1 METEKNEKRILD
13 TFVNRCIDNIIKHE
27 LIEGV
32 TDLKSFADFAL
43 QLDLDDDRLVE
54 SIGQGAAMT
63 YEEMS
68 NEEKNDLEN
77 HSCNSL
83 YWKEHPTGGVA
94 KRHYK
99 IEEWSA
105 HLLTLVH
112 NRIRQLLKQEVTDII

>member
-1 METEKNEKRILD
+1 MNSKTYDDKILES
-13 TFVNRCIDNIIKHE
+13 FVNRCIDTIIKHE

-32 TDLKSFADFAL
+32 TDLKSFAYLAL

-54 SIGQGAAMT
+54 SIGQGTAMAF
-63 YEEMS
+63 EEMS

-83 YWKEHPTGGVA
+83 YWKEHPLGGVA
-94 KRHYK
+94 RRHYK

-112 NRIRQLLKQEVTDII
+112 NRIRQLLKQEVKDII